1 MHTREH
7 IPARSHAA
15 NDATTAGN
23 ASGPRR
29 EPLATG
35 APGGCQLLLSTAARN
50 CGQITMCGG
59 HHKIRTSSVAGGET
73 DIFHFEDS
81 EKVFMRF

>member
-1 MHTREH
+1 MHTHEH
-7 IPARSHAA
+7 IPTRSHAA

-23 ASGPRR
+23 ASGAQR
-29 EPLATG
+29 ELLATG
-35 APGGCQLLLSTAARN
+35 APEGCQLLLSTAATN

-59 HHKIRTSSVAGGET
+59 CHKIRTSSVASGKT